1 MMLFQAATADDMTSC
16 LVDLQPALIVLDID
30 CPACVDG
37 DRVASLLAG
46 SAHNGRPQVM
56 LLARPDDPRRVGLVE
71 QLQPDVI
78 NDLPLDELEFA
89 IEVRTLVRVR
99 AQVAAAAHDRLVLN
113 KLLELS
119 TFSDGFSS
127 TDQVLATLA
136 RRVGQ
141 WMGMPHVVL
150 TQGPAEQPRV
160 AAAWHKGGHL
170 GAGRTLVDR
179 RHGSLCERA
188 DVLTVDSAEG
198 VLTGDDP
205 NTLPYIGVPLQAHGG
220 AVLGVLHAWGGQRLP
235 AGDDLRLLRAVAERI
250 GTEIHL
256 RDTNRRLEEMV
267 DSRMGD
273 LTALLG
279 RLRTVNDQLLEATRD
294 TVLRLARAA
303 ESRDAE
309 TAEHVDR
316 MAAFARI
323 ISRRLGMSAEE
334 QALIELAAPMHDVGK
349 IGIPDAILRKQDK
362 LTEEEWLVMRQHPTI
377 GANILSGSRSKLLQM
392 AERIAASHH
401 ERWDG
406 TGYPNGLQGTE
417 IPLAGRIVALADVFD
432 ALTSPR
438 AYKDAWS
445 VQDAVSHVRKR
456 SGTHFDPRVVGAFEQ
471 GLDELLDARARYVNG
486 QAGTA
491 AVVTAAVV
499 TAAVVTAAVDAEA
512 T

>member
-1 MMLFQAATADDMTSC
+1 MLFQAASADDLTAA
-16 LVDLQPALIVLDID
+16 LVDLQPELIILDLD

-37 DRVASLLAG
+37 DRVASLLVG
-46 SAHNGRPQVM
+46 SAHNGRPQLL
-56 LLARPDDPRRVGLVE
+56 LLARPADPRRPALAE
-71 QLQPDVI
+71 QLQADAI
-78 NDLPLDELEFA
+78 NDLPLDELEFSV
-89 IEVRTLVRVR
+89 EVRTLVRVR
-99 AQVAAAAHDRLVLN
+99 VQIAAAARDRLVLN

-119 TFSDGFSS
+119 TFTNGFTSA
-127 TDQVLATLA
+127 DEVLATLA

-141 WMGMPHVVL
+141 WLAMPHVVL

-179 RHGSLCERA
+179 RHGTLCERPE
-188 DVLTVDSAEG
+188 VLTLDSAEG

-205 NTLPYIGVPLQAHGG
+205 DTLPYIGVPLLAHDGE
-220 AVLGVLHAWGGQRLP
+220 VLGVLHAWGGARLP

-267 DSRMGD
+267 DSRMAD

-294 TVLRLARAA
+294 TVLRLAKAA

-309 TAEHVDR
+309 TAEHIDR

-323 ISRRLGMSAEE
+323 IARRLGMSAEE

-362 LTEEEWLVMRQHPTI
+362 LTEAEWSVMRQHPTI

-445 VQDAVSHVRKR
+445 VQDAVSHVRER
-456 SGTHFDPRVVGAFEQ
+456 SGSHFDPRVVGAFEQ
-471 GLDELLDARARYVNG
+471 GLDELLDARARYG
-486 QAGTA
+486 DGAATGA
-491 AVVTAAVV
+491 AVAVES
-499 TAAVVTAAVDAEA
+499 AP
-512 T
+512 

>member
-1 MMLFQAATADDMTSC
+1 MLFQAATGEDLTAG
-16 LVDLQPALIVLDID
+16 LIDLQPELIILDAD
-30 CPACVDG
+30 CPACDEGSRAAAVLANAG
-37 DRVASLLAG
+37 D
-46 SAHNGRPQVM
+46 NGRPLLM
-56 LLARPDDPRRVGLVE
+56 LLVRPDDPRRTSLAE
-71 QLQPDVI
+71 ILQPDAI
-78 NDLPLDELEFA
+78 NDVPLDELEFV

-99 AQVAAAAHDRLVLN
+99 TQLAAASRDRQVVN

-119 TFSDGFSS
+119 TFSNGFSS
-127 TDQVLATLA
+127 TDEVLATLA

-150 TQGPAEQPRV
+150 TRGLADQPRV
-160 AAAWHKGGHL
+160 AASWHKGGHL

-188 DVLTVDSAEG
+188 EVLTVDSAEG

-205 NTLPYIGVPLQAHGG
+205 DTLPYIGVPLQAHGG
-220 AVLGVLHAWGGQRLP
+220 EVLGVLHAWGGQRLP
-235 AGDDLRLLRAVAERI
+235 TGDDLRLLRAVAERI

-267 DSRMGD
+267 DSRMAD

-316 MAAFARI
+316 MAAYARI
-323 ISRRLGMSAEE
+323 IARRLGMSAEE

-362 LTEEEWLVMRQHPTI
+362 LTDDEWQIMRQHPTI

-392 AERIAASHH
+392 AELIAASHH

-406 TGYPNGLQGTE
+406 AGYPNGLAGTE

-445 VQDAVSHVRKR
+445 VQDAVSHVRER
-456 SGTHFDPRVVGAFEQ
+456 SGSHFDPRVVGAFEQ
-471 GLDELLDARARYVNG
+471 GLDELLEARARYGNGVN
-486 QAGTA
+486 AGL
-491 AVVTAAVV
+491 
-499 TAAVVTAAVDAEA
+499 AEA
-512 T
+512 EAQS